1 MIKQSDILQ
10 KRLDRNYNDYL
21 AQLRGKT
28 IDELIALAPEI
39 TAAQQ
44 LREELVYA
52 CTEESIAYLLQFDDP
67 LGKLRG
73 YWEAE
78 ITGYDH
84 SEEIRHMLWEIQDRG
99 LDIDDDHPVNEQ
111 GQPPGPAMEGPC

>member
-28 IDELIALAPEI
+28 ADELIALAPEI

-44 LREELVYA
+44 LRDELACACSEEDA
-52 CTEESIAYLLQFDDP
+52 ATLLQFDDP
-67 LGKLRG
+67 LKEMRDLWAGQQDG
-73 YWEAE
+73 C
-78 ITGYDH
+78 H
-84 SEEIRHMLWEIQDRG
+84 SEEIGRMIRELHCRG
-99 LDIDDDHPVNEQ
+99 MFPEPKPSVSPAKHIPPRIRR
-111 GQPPGPAMEGPC
+111 GQER